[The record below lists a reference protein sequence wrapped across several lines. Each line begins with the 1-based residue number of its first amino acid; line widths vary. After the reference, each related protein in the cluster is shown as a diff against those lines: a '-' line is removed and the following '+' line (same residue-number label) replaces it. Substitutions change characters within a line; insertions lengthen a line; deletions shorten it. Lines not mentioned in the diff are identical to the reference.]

1 MCSGFRKRSCSTLVP
16 FGGHDDAVEA
26 PRGASYSY
34 PGSFEPHAYHPGLLN
49 LESRIDRPTGEA
61 LGRLGHKIGW
71 WPDWTWLAG
80 AVCTVV
86 ADLETGV
93 LKGGADPRRPSYAVG
108 W

>member
-1 MCSGFRKRSCSTLVP
+1 
-16 FGGHDDAVEA
+16 
-26 PRGASYSY
+26 
-34 PGSFEPHAYHPGLLN
+34 YHPGLLN
-49 LESRIDRPTGEA
+49 LESRIARATGDA

-86 ADLETGV
+86 ADLESGV

-108 W
+108 LRCGFANRSSRWDLSPLEFCARKLRPKPTPPARSA